1 MVNERRKQEEA
12 VKQDHHTMVGLESML
27 ASLLPTTVDVV
38 LFLELSWSKA
48 DVDNALLGNHWWDN
62 SYGCFFN
69 KLCFMTSRDFS
80 KHCNIRMFASWQTSK
95 RKTWRNLRP
104 FWTSQGSLGPWR
116 RSSTIE
122 SKIGRNITCKVHSSE
137 SAWAQNFGGLTC
149 C

>member
-38 LFLELSWSKA
+38 LFLDSSWSKA

-62 SYGCFFN
+62 SYDCFFN
-69 KLCFMTSRDFS
+69 KLCFMTSKDFS

-122 SKIGRNITCKVHSSE
+122 SKIGRNITYKVHSSE
-137 SAWAQNFGGLTC
+137 RAWAQNFGGLTC
-149 C
+149 W